1 MQGHNDFGRIARGL
15 EDVAHDIVVAAC
27 SNIAER
33 SVSSMA
39 GGKSGRMYGQH
50 QASAPGEAP
59 AIDTGQL
66 ADSIQTEVSGS
77 KGMVYTNS
85 EHGPHMEWGTHDI
98 SPRPF
103 FAPAA
108 EAERKPAADAL
119 VAAIRRLS

>member
-1 MQGHNDFGRIARGL
+1 MQGFNHFDRIARGL

-39 GGKSGRMYGQH
+39 GSKSGRMYGQH

-66 ADSIQTEVSGS
+66 ADSIQTDVSGTS
-77 KGMVYTNS
+77 GMVYTNS
-85 EHGPHMEWGTHDI
+85 EHGPYMELGTHDI
-98 SPRPF
+98 GPRPF

-119 VAAIRRLS
+119 AAAIKKLS